1 MLLRFKAPAIRMTK
15 LQLFDLQVSSLFSRL
30 HLLDTIC
37 SARRNLKLH
46 GHEECQGTCAAGAV
60 TGRVALRPLD
70 CFEQVEI
77 VTFCFINSCKWCLR
91 SVSCG
96 KRRSTHVST
105 CAVFRISGVAAKDV
119 SSGF

>member
-46 GHEECQGTCAAGAV
+46 GHKVHVLQGRSPAEWHCDHST
-60 TGRVALRPLD
+60 ALSKL
-70 CFEQVEI
+70 
-77 VTFCFINSCKWCLR
+77 KL
-91 SVSCG
+91 
-96 KRRSTHVST
+96 
-105 CAVFRISGVAAKDV
+105 
-119 SSGF
+119 